1 MNTGSNY
8 GSSGY
13 KSRTNIWSYQGWLG
27 IIVFFILVL
36 GLLII
41 TLAINRRN
49 VFLKHVSWFYSLW
62 HLDY

>member
-1 MNTGSNY
+1 MFTGSNY

-13 KSRTNIWSYQGWLG
+13 KSRTNIWSVSRLVGNYC
-27 IIVFFILVL
+27 IFILVL

-41 TLAINRRN
+41 TLAINPRN